1 MKDKQMI
8 KIYPKPS
15 GVVMMQQF
23 FTLLPVLSFQPSIIY
38 PNNFHTVQLCQFGYQ
53 LTPCYIDSIVKD
65 NNHLLN

>member
-1 MKDKQMI
+1 
-8 KIYPKPS
+8 
-15 GVVMMQQF
+15 MMQQF

-53 LTPCYIDSIVKD
+53 LIPCYIDSIVKD